1 MNLYLFNLILKF
13 FKFSFISLVTLF
25 NKNAV
30 TTLDIRNI
38 NTNLNNDSNISATVV
53 NYDTKYVYNS
63 SIPTNETN
71 IVEEGENGIIYENSS
86 IIIETKRDKIVEIGT
101 APIGEFTGKLTG
113 YGPDCVGCSQQGNVS
128 CLTKD
133 KKKYSLKNDGI
144 YYNDE
149 KYGKL
154 RILASS
160 SNFSC
165 GTIIEVSKGD
175 YKFNAIVLDRGYD
188 MNRAYKNGKIWFDLA
203 YDSQASV
210 SSDSKNLGNNFN
222 FKVKRWGW

>member
-1 MNLYLFNLILKF
+1 MDYLDC
-13 FKFSFISLVTLF
+13 
-25 NKNAV
+25 NK
-30 TTLDIRNI
+30 LH
-38 NTNLNNDSNISATVV
+38 
-53 NYDTKYVYNS
+53 
-63 SIPTNETN
+63 
-71 IVEEGENGIIYENSS
+71 
-86 IIIETKRDKIVEIGT
+86 
-101 APIGEFTGKLTG
+101 FTSEKDVLL
-113 YGPDCVGCSQQGNVS
+113 S
-128 CLTKD
+128 C
-133 KKKYSLKNDGI
+133 

>member
-38 NTNLNNDSNISATVV
+38 NTSNDSNISATVV
-53 NYDTKYVYNS
+53 SYDTKYVYNS

-71 IVEEGENGIIYENSS
+71 IVEEGENGIVYENSS
-86 IIIETKRDKIVEIGT
+86 IIEAKRDKIVEIGT

-160 SNFSC
+160 SSFSC

>member
-38 NTNLNNDSNISATVV
+38 NTSLNNDSNISATVV

-86 IIIETKRDKIVEIGT
+86 IIETKRDKIVEIGT

-133 KKKYSLKNDGI
+133 KKKYSLKNDGF